1 MVCLTRKF
9 FSSVLILTLVS
20 VLSPK
25 ILAQNGELRGTI
37 TDSKTGEAL
46 FGATVFLENTN
57 LGAATDAD
65 GAFVIR
71 NIVPASYNIRI
82 SYIGYAPKILFNV
95 VVRSEGNA
103 LLNVALE
110 SSDMSL
116 EELVVTVNPFTKLE
130 TTPLSIQNLSQEEI
144 ASYPGGNN
152 DIAKVIQSFPG
163 VSGSVAGFRND
174 VIIRGGAPNEN
185 VYYLD
190 GIEIP
195 TINHFSTQGSAGGPV
210 GLLNVSFFE
219 GVTLSASSFA
229 ASYDNTLSGVLEF
242 DQRNGNTRNFV
253 GNFRLGSS
261 ESAFTFEGPLFKGD
275 NEEANTSYILSVRRS
290 YLQVLFKAI
299 GLPFLPDYWDYQYKV
314 NHRFNTRNEL
324 LITGVGSIDNSSVND
339 IEEFDAEQ
347 KAIQDQVPVLAQQ
360 SNTLGLRWRHR
371 FSNNAGFMDV
381 VLSQNNLYNR
391 FSRYQDNVN
400 ESGLYFENDANEIEQ
415 KLRHQFKL
423 FVNNWTYSFGY
434 SLQHVLYDNNTL
446 DLVNSWE
453 FNSDLR
459 FLRYGAYAQASSNWL
474 DDRLQLSAGFRID
487 DNSFMNDNTGLIAQF
502 SPRLSASYTLDR
514 AGKVK
519 WNQSWGIYYKI
530 PPYTVL
536 GYQDNLGLW
545 VNQSSKYIES
555 EHLVGGL
562 EFLISESARM
572 TLEGFLKRYNNYPVS
587 IKDEVSLA
595 NKGGGFEV
603 LGSEPILSTGLG
615 RTYGVE
621 FLYQQK
627 FTGTWYGIGS
637 FTWYRSEFSG
647 SNEIYQPSLW
657 DNQLLISL
665 LGGYKLGNNWEISTR
680 YRYLGS
686 APYVPVNSEKS
697 LQFYPAIVKDFN
709 NIGSVRLDS
718 YNQVDVRV
726 DKKWSYRNWSLD
738 LFFEIQNV
746 LANANPQE
754 PSYGLDRNEAGEI
767 LLPRRLVQVNTN
779 NSATVL
785 PSIGIVINF

>member
-1 MVCLTRKF
+1 MVCLMRKF

-110 SSDMSL
+110 SSDTSL

-487 DNSFMNDNTGLIAQF
+487 DNSFMTDNTGLFAQF

-637 FTWYRSEFSG
+637 LTWYRSEFSG

-686 APYVPVNSEKS
+686 APYVPTNSEKS